1 MLKFL
6 NSLIAAVLLATPL
19 AAGTLGLGRPALP
32 DEIAAWNIDVR
43 PDGAGLP
50 EGAGSVL
57 AGEGVFTEKCAACHG
72 DFGEGVGRWP
82 ILVGG
87 EDTLADERPTKTIGS
102 YWPYLSTVWDYVYR
116 TMPYGDARSL
126 TVDEVYQ
133 VTAYI
138 LYLNDL
144 VEDDFTLTKANFTSA
159 VLPNQAGFKRD
170 DRPQTEYPDFRK
182 PACMANCKPNVEIT
196 GRGTAKGA
204 EMGQ

>member
-6 NSLIAAVLLATPL
+6 KPLIVCILMGTPL
-19 AAGTLGLGRPALP
+19 AAGSLGLGRPALP
-32 DEIAAWNIDVR
+32 DEVAAWNIDVR
-43 PDGAGLP
+43 PDGEGLP
-50 EGAGSVL
+50 NGSGSVL
-57 AGEGVFTEKCAACHG
+57 DGEEVFVEKCAACHG

-82 ILVGG
+82 ILAGG
-87 EDTLADERPTKTIGS
+87 EETLAEERPTKTVGS

-144 VEDDFTLTKANFTSA
+144 VEEDFTLTKENFVFE
-159 VLPNQAGFKRD
+159 VLPNLAGFKLD
-170 DRPQTEYPDFRK
+170 DRPETEYPVFRAS
-182 PACMANCKPNVEIT
+182 ACMVECKPSAEIT

-204 EMGQ
+204 DMGQ